1 MKEPR
6 GLRVFATPQGPEAA
20 QGLRSCI
27 LDALLPLMSMEM
39 REVARERILPL
50 LSEEEDTAMS
60 KVVPVLAGL
69 GFRIRCVSGR
79 YLGGKEAP
87 LLILKERDCKLILGM
102 RLRKDGYEWKHFVA
116 WDGGTIHDSPASS
129 VVNNTTDRASIKA
142 ARRVFDNTFY
152 EWGWDVSGV
161 YELQINNTK

>member
-1 MKEPR
+1 MAARNEAKAMKEPR

-20 QGLRSCI
+20 RGLRSCI
-27 LDALLPLMSMEM
+27 LDALLPLMPMEM

-50 LSEEEDTAMS
+50 LLEEEDTAMS

-87 LLILKERDCKLILGM
+87 LLTCILKERDCKLILGM
-102 RLRKDGYEWKHFVA
+102 RLRKDGY
-116 WDGGTIHDSPASS
+116 
-129 VVNNTTDRASIKA
+129 
-142 ARRVFDNTFY
+142 
-152 EWGWDVSGV
+152 
-161 YELQINNTK
+161 

>member
-1 MKEPR
+1 
-6 GLRVFATPQGPEAA
+6 
-20 QGLRSCI
+20 
-27 LDALLPLMSMEM
+27 
-39 REVARERILPL
+39 
-50 LSEEEDTAMS
+50 
-60 KVVPVLAGL
+60 
-69 GFRIRCVSGR
+69 
-79 YLGGKEAP
+79 
-87 LLILKERDCKLILGM
+87 M

-152 EWGWDVSGV
+152 EWGWDISGV